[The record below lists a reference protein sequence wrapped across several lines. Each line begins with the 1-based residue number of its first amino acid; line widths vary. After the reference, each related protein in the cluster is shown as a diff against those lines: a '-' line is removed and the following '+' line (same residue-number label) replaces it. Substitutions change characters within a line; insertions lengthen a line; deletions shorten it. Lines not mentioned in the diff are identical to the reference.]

1 MTAMRFT
8 LVLKAIGLSPAQMQ
22 GILTV
27 LVVLASLLR
36 KARRIGGLGSFGAA
50 RGEGQ

>member
-1 MTAMRFT
+1 MAVRFT
-8 LVLKAIGLSPAQMQ
+8 LALKGIGLSPARMQ
-22 GILTV
+22 ATLTA

-36 KARRIGGLGSFGAA
+36 KVRRIGGLGSYGAA

>member
-8 LVLKAIGLSPAQMQ
+8 LVLKAIGLSPARMKA
-22 GILTV
+22 ILTA

-36 KARRIGGLGSFGAA
+36 KARRIGELGSFGAA
-50 RGEGQ
+50 KVKGQ

>member
-8 LVLKAIGLSPAQMQ
+8 LALKGIGLTPARMQ
-22 GILTV
+22 AILTA
-27 LVVLASLLR
+27 LVVMASLLR